1 MRKCT
6 KLYDKTALIVN
17 NLLVDSVQEMAE
29 DSELKEFD
37 EIFRQ
42 GQFEKK
48 ESVEDLMTKVS
59 LLTHM
64 FSREFQMYIHYNH
77 GDELMK
83 QLWNGVYYDEDVDY
97 EELYLE
103 CN

>member
-1 MRKCT
+1 
-6 KLYDKTALIVN
+6 
-17 NLLVDSVQEMAE
+17 
-29 DSELKEFD
+29 
-37 EIFRQ
+37 
-42 GQFEKK
+42 
-48 ESVEDLMTKVS
+48 
-59 LLTHM
+59 M